1 MSTFRRLIGTAQKV
15 LGQQSSG
22 RSRTGGGSDWRSLV
36 HGAADALTGDGD
48 SQRTAHGPSSH
59 RDDGPRRSPRAADSS
74 RGAGVGIPTTSM
86 PSLAGDRP
94 ARGAGGGHTGAT
106 GPAGAA
112 GAASAAG
119 AAELTAEDRRA
130 IARYDYLVRT
140 AEPDQLESVHREAF
154 ERLTP
159 AQREQLGTTMRS
171 ELPEGERPRSED
183 PQDLARSATR
193 LGVLDPRRLTRLLGR
208 SGGVG
213 PSRANGDG
221 SGADDSSRD
230 GAGGRPSG
238 GIGKAALGAG
248 AVGLGAA
255 GVGAAGLLAAVA
267 GGAVLSSVGGSLLEA
282 AIGDGIDV
290 DALAPDL
297 SEQLAG
303 FTDGFEGMEGLEGMG
318 DFGGIDGLDGAADGI
333 GGGVTDLGEQLTGFG
348 DRISDLGLGDLFG
361 R

>member
-208 SGGVG
+208 VGG
-213 PSRANGDG
+213 SAG
-221 SGADDSSRD
+221 SGR
-230 GAGGRPSG
+230 SG
-238 GIGKAALGAG
+238 GIGKAALGTG

-255 GVGAAGLLAAVA
+255 GAGAAGLLAAVA
-267 GGAVLSSVGGSLLEA
+267 SGAVLSSLGGSLLEA

-303 FTDGFEGMEGLEGMG
+303 FTEDFEGMEGLEGMG
-318 DFGGIDGLDGAADGI
+318 EFAGVEGLDGAADGL
-333 GGGVTDLGEQLTGFG
+333 GGGVSDLGEQLTGFG
-348 DRISDLGLGDLFG
+348 DQISDLGLGDLFG

>member
-36 HGAADALTGDGD
+36 HGAADALTGEGD

-171 ELPEGERPRSED
+171 ELPVGERPRSED

-208 SGGVG
+208 VGG
-213 PSRANGDG
+213 SAG
-221 SGADDSSRD
+221 SGR
-230 GAGGRPSG
+230 SG
-238 GIGKAALGAG
+238 GIGKAALGTG

-255 GVGAAGLLAAVA
+255 GAGAAGLLAAVA
-267 GGAVLSSVGGSLLEA
+267 SGAVLSSLGGSLLEA

-303 FTDGFEGMEGLEGMG
+303 FTEDFEGMEGLEGMG
-318 DFGGIDGLDGAADGI
+318 EFAGVEGLDGAADGL
-333 GGGVTDLGEQLTGFG
+333 GGGVSDLGEQLTGFG
-348 DRISDLGLGDLFG
+348 DQISDLGLGDLFG

>member
-208 SGGVG
+208 VGG
-213 PSRANGDG
+213 SAG
-221 SGADDSSRD
+221 SGR
-230 GAGGRPSG
+230 SG
-238 GIGKAALGAG
+238 GIGKAALGTG

-255 GVGAAGLLAAVA
+255 GAGAAGLLAAVA
-267 GGAVLSSVGGSLLEA
+267 SGAVLSSLGGSLLEA

-303 FTDGFEGMEGLEGMG
+303 FTEDFEGVEGLEGMG
-318 DFGGIDGLDGAADGI
+318 EFAGVEGLDGAADGL
-333 GGGVTDLGEQLTGFG
+333 GGGVSDLGEQLTGFG
-348 DRISDLGLGDLFG
+348 DQISDLGLGDLFG

>member
-1 MSTFRRLIGTAQKV
+1 MSTFRRLIGTAQKA
-15 LGQQSSG
+15 LDQQSSG

-171 ELPEGERPRSED
+171 ELPVGERPRSED

-208 SGGVG
+208 VGG
-213 PSRANGDG
+213 SAG
-221 SGADDSSRD
+221 SGR
-230 GAGGRPSG
+230 SG
-238 GIGKAALGAG
+238 GIGKAALGTG

-255 GVGAAGLLAAVA
+255 GAGAAGLLAAVA
-267 GGAVLSSVGGSLLEA
+267 SGAVLSSLGGSLLEA

-303 FTDGFEGMEGLEGMG
+303 FTEDFEGMEGLEGMG
-318 DFGGIDGLDGAADGI
+318 EFAGVEGLDGAADGL
-333 GGGVTDLGEQLTGFG
+333 GGGVSDLGEQLTGFG
-348 DRISDLGLGDLFG
+348 DQISDLGLGDLFG

>member
-36 HGAADALTGDGD
+36 HGAADALTGEGD

-159 AQREQLGTTMRS
+159 AQRQQLGTTMRS

-208 SGGVG
+208 VGG
-213 PSRANGDG
+213 SAG
-221 SGADDSSRD
+221 SGR
-230 GAGGRPSG
+230 SG
-238 GIGKAALGAG
+238 GIGKAALGTG

-255 GVGAAGLLAAVA
+255 GAGAAGLLAAVA
-267 GGAVLSSVGGSLLEA
+267 SGAVLSSLGGSLLEA

-303 FTDGFEGMEGLEGMG
+303 FTEDFEGMEGLEGMG
-318 DFGGIDGLDGAADGI
+318 EFAGVEGLDGAADGL
-333 GGGVTDLGEQLTGFG
+333 GGGVSDLGEQLTGFG
-348 DRISDLGLGDLFG
+348 DQISDLGLGDLFG

>member
-94 ARGAGGGHTGAT
+94 IRGAGGGHTGAT

-119 AAELTAEDRRA
+119 AAELTTEDRRA

-171 ELPEGERPRSED
+171 ELPVGERPRSED

-208 SGGVG
+208 VGG
-213 PSRANGDG
+213 SAG
-221 SGADDSSRD
+221 SGR
-230 GAGGRPSG
+230 SG
-238 GIGKAALGAG
+238 GIGKAALGTG

-255 GVGAAGLLAAVA
+255 GAGAAGLLAAVA
-267 GGAVLSSVGGSLLEA
+267 SGAVLSSLGGSLLEA

-303 FTDGFEGMEGLEGMG
+303 FTEDFEGMEGFEGMG
-318 DFGGIDGLDGAADGI
+318 EFAGVEGLDGAADGL
-333 GGGVTDLGEQLTGFG
+333 GGGVSDLGEQLTGFG
-348 DRISDLGLGDLFG
+348 DQISDLGLGDLFG

>member
-22 RSRTGGGSDWRSLV
+22 RSRTGGGSDWHSLV

-208 SGGVG
+208 VGG
-213 PSRANGDG
+213 SAG
-221 SGADDSSRD
+221 SGR
-230 GAGGRPSG
+230 SG
-238 GIGKAALGAG
+238 GIGKAALGTG

-255 GVGAAGLLAAVA
+255 GAGAAGLLAAVA
-267 GGAVLSSVGGSLLEA
+267 SGAVLSSLGGSLLEA

-303 FTDGFEGMEGLEGMG
+303 FTEDFEGMEGLEGMG
-318 DFGGIDGLDGAADGI
+318 EFAGVEGLDGAADGL
-333 GGGVTDLGEQLTGFG
+333 GGGVSDLGEQLTGFG
-348 DRISDLGLGDLFG
+348 DQISDLGLGDLFG

>member
-140 AEPDQLESVHREAF
+140 AEPDQLERVHREAF

-159 AQREQLGTTMRS
+159 AQRQQLGTTMRS

-208 SGGVG
+208 VGG
-213 PSRANGDG
+213 SAG
-221 SGADDSSRD
+221 SGR
-230 GAGGRPSG
+230 SG
-238 GIGKAALGAG
+238 GIGKAALGTG

-255 GVGAAGLLAAVA
+255 GAGAAGLLAAVA
-267 GGAVLSSVGGSLLEA
+267 SGAVLSSLGGSLLEA

-303 FTDGFEGMEGLEGMG
+303 FTEDFEGMEGLEGMG
-318 DFGGIDGLDGAADGI
+318 EFAGVEGLDGAADGL
-333 GGGVTDLGEQLTGFG
+333 GGGVSDLGEQLTGFG
-348 DRISDLGLGDLFG
+348 DQISDLGLGDLFG

>member
-94 ARGAGGGHTGAT
+94 IRGAGGGHTGAT

-119 AAELTAEDRRA
+119 AAELTTEDRRA

-171 ELPEGERPRSED
+171 
-183 PQDLARSATR
+183 
-193 LGVLDPRRLTRLLGR
+193 
-208 SGGVG
+208 
-213 PSRANGDG
+213 
-221 SGADDSSRD
+221 
-230 GAGGRPSG
+230 
-238 GIGKAALGAG
+238 
-248 AVGLGAA
+248 
-255 GVGAAGLLAAVA
+255 
-267 GGAVLSSVGGSLLEA
+267 
-282 AIGDGIDV
+282 
-290 DALAPDL
+290 
-297 SEQLAG
+297 
-303 FTDGFEGMEGLEGMG
+303 
-318 DFGGIDGLDGAADGI
+318 
-333 GGGVTDLGEQLTGFG
+333 
-348 DRISDLGLGDLFG
+348 
-361 R
+361 

>member
-208 SGGVG
+208 VGG
-213 PSRANGDG
+213 SAG
-221 SGADDSSRD
+221 SGR
-230 GAGGRPSG
+230 SG
-238 GIGKAALGAG
+238 GIGKAALGTG

-255 GVGAAGLLAAVA
+255 GAGAAGLLAAVA
-267 GGAVLSSVGGSLLEA
+267 SGAVLSSLGGSLLEA

-303 FTDGFEGMEGLEGMG
+303 FTEDFEGVEGLECMG
-318 DFGGIDGLDGAADGI
+318 EFAGVEGLDGAADGL
-333 GGGVTDLGEQLTGFG
+333 GGGVSDLGEQLTGFG
-348 DRISDLGLGDLFG
+348 DQISDLGLGDLFG

>member
-94 ARGAGGGHTGAT
+94 IRGAGGGHTGAT

-119 AAELTAEDRRA
+119 AAELTTEDRRA

-208 SGGVG
+208 VGG
-213 PSRANGDG
+213 SAG
-221 SGADDSSRD
+221 SGR
-230 GAGGRPSG
+230 SG
-238 GIGKAALGAG
+238 GIGKAALGTG

-255 GVGAAGLLAAVA
+255 GAGAAGLLAAVA
-267 GGAVLSSVGGSLLEA
+267 SGAVLSSLGGSLLEA

-303 FTDGFEGMEGLEGMG
+303 FTEDFEGMEGLEGMG
-318 DFGGIDGLDGAADGI
+318 EFAGVEGLDGAADGL
-333 GGGVTDLGEQLTGFG
+333 GGGVSDLGEQLTGFG
-348 DRISDLGLGDLFG
+348 DQISDLGLGDLFG

>member
-1 MSTFRRLIGTAQKV
+1 M
-15 LGQQSSG
+15 
-22 RSRTGGGSDWRSLV
+22 
-36 HGAADALTGDGD
+36 
-48 SQRTAHGPSSH
+48 
-59 RDDGPRRSPRAADSS
+59 
-74 RGAGVGIPTTSM
+74 
-86 PSLAGDRP
+86 
-94 ARGAGGGHTGAT
+94 
-106 GPAGAA
+106 
-112 GAASAAG
+112 
-119 AAELTAEDRRA
+119 
-130 IARYDYLVRT
+130 RT

-208 SGGVG
+208 VGG
-213 PSRANGDG
+213 SAG
-221 SGADDSSRD
+221 SGR
-230 GAGGRPSG
+230 SG
-238 GIGKAALGAG
+238 GIGKAALGTG

-255 GVGAAGLLAAVA
+255 GAGAAGLLAAVA
-267 GGAVLSSVGGSLLEA
+267 SGAVLSSLGGSLLEA

-303 FTDGFEGMEGLEGMG
+303 FTEDFEGMEGLEGMG
-318 DFGGIDGLDGAADGI
+318 EFAGVEGLDGAADGL
-333 GGGVTDLGEQLTGFG
+333 GGGVSDLGEQLTGFG
-348 DRISDLGLGDLFG
+348 DQISDLGLGDLFG

>member
-1 MSTFRRLIGTAQKV
+1 MSTFRRLIGTAQKA
-15 LGQQSSG
+15 LDQQSSG
-22 RSRTGGGSDWRSLV
+22 RSRSGGGSDWRSLV
-36 HGAADALTGDGD
+36 RGAADALTGDGD
-48 SQRTAHGPSSH
+48 SQRTAHDPSPS
-59 RDDGPRRSPRAADSS
+59 RGDGPRRDHRAADSS
-74 RGAGVGIPTTSM
+74 RGTDVGIPTTSM
-86 PSLAGDRP
+86 PSLAGDRSVHGSGS
-94 ARGAGGGHTGAT
+94 GAHTGAT

-112 GAASAAG
+112 RAAGAAG
-119 AAELTAEDRRA
+119 AAEVTAEDRRA

-208 SGGVG
+208 VGG
-213 PSRANGDG
+213 SAG
-221 SGADDSSRD
+221 SGR
-230 GAGGRPSG
+230 SG
-238 GIGKAALGAG
+238 GIGKAALGTG

-255 GVGAAGLLAAVA
+255 GAGAAGLLAAVA
-267 GGAVLSSVGGSLLEA
+267 SGAVLSSLGGSLLEA

-303 FTDGFEGMEGLEGMG
+303 FTEDFEGMEGLEGMG
-318 DFGGIDGLDGAADGI
+318 EFAGVEGLDGAADGL
-333 GGGVTDLGEQLTGFG
+333 GGGVSDLGEQLTGFG
-348 DRISDLGLGDLFG
+348 DQISDLGLGDLFG

>member
-171 ELPEGERPRSED
+171 ELPVGERPRSED

-208 SGGVG
+208 VGG
-213 PSRANGDG
+213 SAG
-221 SGADDSSRD
+221 SGR
-230 GAGGRPSG
+230 SG
-238 GIGKAALGAG
+238 GIGKAALGTG

-255 GVGAAGLLAAVA
+255 GAGAAGLLAAVA
-267 GGAVLSSVGGSLLEA
+267 SGAVLSSLGGSLLEA

-303 FTDGFEGMEGLEGMG
+303 FTEDFEGVEGLEGMG
-318 DFGGIDGLDGAADGI
+318 EFAGVEGLDGAADGL
-333 GGGVTDLGEQLTGFG
+333 GGGVSDLGEQLTGFG
-348 DRISDLGLGDLFG
+348 DQISDLGLGDLFG

>member
-36 HGAADALTGDGD
+36 HGAADALTGEGD

-94 ARGAGGGHTGAT
+94 IRGAGGGHTGAT

-208 SGGVG
+208 VGG
-213 PSRANGDG
+213 SAG
-221 SGADDSSRD
+221 SGR
-230 GAGGRPSG
+230 SG
-238 GIGKAALGAG
+238 GIGKAALGTG

-255 GVGAAGLLAAVA
+255 GAGAAGLLAAVA
-267 GGAVLSSVGGSLLEA
+267 SGAVLSSLGGSLLEA

-303 FTDGFEGMEGLEGMG
+303 FTEDFEGMEGLEGMG
-318 DFGGIDGLDGAADGI
+318 EFAGVEGLDGAADGL
-333 GGGVTDLGEQLTGFG
+333 GGGVSDLGEQLTGFG
-348 DRISDLGLGDLFG
+348 DQISDLGLGDLFG

>member
-119 AAELTAEDRRA
+119 AAELTTEDRRA

-171 ELPEGERPRSED
+171 ELPVGERPRSED

-208 SGGVG
+208 VGG
-213 PSRANGDG
+213 SAG
-221 SGADDSSRD
+221 SGR
-230 GAGGRPSG
+230 SG
-238 GIGKAALGAG
+238 GIGKAALGTG

-255 GVGAAGLLAAVA
+255 GAGAAGLLAAVA
-267 GGAVLSSVGGSLLEA
+267 SGAVLSSLGGSLLEA

-303 FTDGFEGMEGLEGMG
+303 FTEDFEGVEGLEGMG
-318 DFGGIDGLDGAADGI
+318 EFAGVEGLDGAADGL
-333 GGGVTDLGEQLTGFG
+333 GGGVSDLGEQLTGFG
-348 DRISDLGLGDLFG
+348 DQISDLGLGDLFG

>member
-86 PSLAGDRP
+86 PSLAGDQP

-171 ELPEGERPRSED
+171 ELPVGERPRSED

-208 SGGVG
+208 VGG
-213 PSRANGDG
+213 SAG
-221 SGADDSSRD
+221 SGR
-230 GAGGRPSG
+230 SG
-238 GIGKAALGAG
+238 GIGKAALGTG

-255 GVGAAGLLAAVA
+255 GAGAAGLLAAVA
-267 GGAVLSSVGGSLLEA
+267 SGAVLSSLGGSLLEA

-303 FTDGFEGMEGLEGMG
+303 FTEDFEGMEGLEGMG
-318 DFGGIDGLDGAADGI
+318 EFAGVEGLDGAADGL
-333 GGGVTDLGEQLTGFG
+333 GGGVSDLGEQLTGFG
-348 DRISDLGLGDLFG
+348 DQISDLGLGDLFG

>member
-74 RGAGVGIPTTSM
+74 RGAGVGSPTTSM
-86 PSLAGDRP
+86 PALAGDRP

-119 AAELTAEDRRA
+119 AAELTTEDRRA

-208 SGGVG
+208 VGG
-213 PSRANGDG
+213 SAG
-221 SGADDSSRD
+221 SGR
-230 GAGGRPSG
+230 SG
-238 GIGKAALGAG
+238 GIGKAALGTG

-255 GVGAAGLLAAVA
+255 GAGAAGLLAAVA
-267 GGAVLSSVGGSLLEA
+267 SGAVLSSLGGSLLEA

-303 FTDGFEGMEGLEGMG
+303 FTEDFEGMEGLEGMG
-318 DFGGIDGLDGAADGI
+318 EFAGVEGLDGAADGL
-333 GGGVTDLGEQLTGFG
+333 GGGVSDLGEQLTGFG
-348 DRISDLGLGDLFG
+348 DQISDLGLGDLFG

>member
-94 ARGAGGGHTGAT
+94 IRGAGGGHTGAT

-208 SGGVG
+208 VGG
-213 PSRANGDG
+213 SAG
-221 SGADDSSRD
+221 SGR
-230 GAGGRPSG
+230 SG
-238 GIGKAALGAG
+238 GIGKAALGTG

-255 GVGAAGLLAAVA
+255 GAGAAGLLAAVA
-267 GGAVLSSVGGSLLEA
+267 SGAVLSSLGGSLLEA

-303 FTDGFEGMEGLEGMG
+303 FTEDFEGMEGLEGMG
-318 DFGGIDGLDGAADGI
+318 EFAGVEGLDGAADGL
-333 GGGVTDLGEQLTGFG
+333 GGGVSDLGEQLTGFG
-348 DRISDLGLGDLFG
+348 DQISDLGLGDLFG

>member
-22 RSRTGGGSDWRSLV
+22 RSRTGGGSDWHSLV

-119 AAELTAEDRRA
+119 AAELTTEDRRA

-171 ELPEGERPRSED
+171 ELPVGERPRSED

-208 SGGVG
+208 VGG
-213 PSRANGDG
+213 SAG
-221 SGADDSSRD
+221 SGR
-230 GAGGRPSG
+230 SG
-238 GIGKAALGAG
+238 GIGKAALGTG

-255 GVGAAGLLAAVA
+255 GAGAAGLLAAVA
-267 GGAVLSSVGGSLLEA
+267 SGAVLSSLGGSLLEA

-303 FTDGFEGMEGLEGMG
+303 FTEDFEGMEGLEGMG
-318 DFGGIDGLDGAADGI
+318 EFAGVEGLDGAADGL
-333 GGGVTDLGEQLTGFG
+333 GGGVSDLGEQLTGFG
-348 DRISDLGLGDLFG
+348 DQISDLGLGDLFG

>member
-94 ARGAGGGHTGAT
+94 IRGAGGGHTGAT

-171 ELPEGERPRSED
+171 ELPVGERPRSED

-208 SGGVG
+208 VGG
-213 PSRANGDG
+213 SAG
-221 SGADDSSRD
+221 SGR
-230 GAGGRPSG
+230 SG
-238 GIGKAALGAG
+238 GIGKAALGTG

-255 GVGAAGLLAAVA
+255 GAGAAGLLAAVA
-267 GGAVLSSVGGSLLEA
+267 SGAVLSSLGGSLLEA

-303 FTDGFEGMEGLEGMG
+303 FTEDFEGMEGLEGMG
-318 DFGGIDGLDGAADGI
+318 EFAGVEGLDGAADGL
-333 GGGVTDLGEQLTGFG
+333 GGGVSDLGEQLTGFG
-348 DRISDLGLGDLFG
+348 DQISDLGLGDLFG

>member
-22 RSRTGGGSDWRSLV
+22 RSRTGGGSDLRSLV

-94 ARGAGGGHTGAT
+94 IRGAGGGHTGAT

-171 ELPEGERPRSED
+171 ELPVGERPRSED

-208 SGGVG
+208 VGG
-213 PSRANGDG
+213 SAG
-221 SGADDSSRD
+221 SGR
-230 GAGGRPSG
+230 SG
-238 GIGKAALGAG
+238 GIGKAALGTG

-255 GVGAAGLLAAVA
+255 GAGAAGLLAAVA
-267 GGAVLSSVGGSLLEA
+267 SGAVLSSLGGSLLEA

-303 FTDGFEGMEGLEGMG
+303 FTEDFEGMEGLEGMG
-318 DFGGIDGLDGAADGI
+318 EFAGVEGLDGAADGL
-333 GGGVTDLGEQLTGFG
+333 GGGVSDLGEQLTGFG
-348 DRISDLGLGDLFG
+348 DQISDLGLGDLFG

>member
-208 SGGVG
+208 VGG
-213 PSRANGDG
+213 SAG
-221 SGADDSSRD
+221 SGR
-230 GAGGRPSG
+230 SG
-238 GIGKAALGAG
+238 GIGKAALGTG

-255 GVGAAGLLAAVA
+255 GAGAAGLLAAVA
-267 GGAVLSSVGGSLLEA
+267 SGAVLSSLGGSLLEA

-303 FTDGFEGMEGLEGMG
+303 FTEDFEGMEGLEGMG
-318 DFGGIDGLDGAADGI
+318 EFAGVEGLYGAADGL
-333 GGGVTDLGEQLTGFG
+333 GGGVSDLGEQLTGFG
-348 DRISDLGLGDLFG
+348 DQISDLGLGDLFG

>member
-94 ARGAGGGHTGAT
+94 IRGAGGGHTGAT

-119 AAELTAEDRRA
+119 AAELTTEDRRA

-171 ELPEGERPRSED
+171 ELPVGERPRSED

-208 SGGVG
+208 VGG
-213 PSRANGDG
+213 SAG
-221 SGADDSSRD
+221 SGR
-230 GAGGRPSG
+230 SG
-238 GIGKAALGAG
+238 GIGKAALGTG

-255 GVGAAGLLAAVA
+255 GAGAAGLLAAVA
-267 GGAVLSSVGGSLLEA
+267 SGAVLSSLGGSLLEA

-303 FTDGFEGMEGLEGMG
+303 FTEDFEGMEGLEGMG
-318 DFGGIDGLDGAADGI
+318 EFAGVEGLDGAADGL
-333 GGGVTDLGEQLTGFG
+333 GGGVSDLGEQLTGFG
-348 DRISDLGLGDLFG
+348 DQISDLGLGDLFG

>member
-119 AAELTAEDRRA
+119 AAELTTEDRRA

-171 ELPEGERPRSED
+171 ELPVGERPRSED

-208 SGGVG
+208 VGG
-213 PSRANGDG
+213 SAG
-221 SGADDSSRD
+221 SGR
-230 GAGGRPSG
+230 SG
-238 GIGKAALGAG
+238 GIGKAALGTG

-255 GVGAAGLLAAVA
+255 GAGAAGLLAAVA
-267 GGAVLSSVGGSLLEA
+267 SGAVLSSLGGSLLEA

-303 FTDGFEGMEGLEGMG
+303 FTEDFEGMEGLEGMG
-318 DFGGIDGLDGAADGI
+318 EFAGVEGLDGAADGL
-333 GGGVTDLGEQLTGFG
+333 GGGVSDLGEQLTGFG
-348 DRISDLGLGDLFG
+348 DQISDLGLGDLFG

>member
-22 RSRTGGGSDWRSLV
+22 RSRTGGGSDWHSLV
-36 HGAADALTGDGD
+36 HGAADALTGEGD

-119 AAELTAEDRRA
+119 AAELTTEDRRA

-208 SGGVG
+208 VGG
-213 PSRANGDG
+213 SAG
-221 SGADDSSRD
+221 SGR
-230 GAGGRPSG
+230 SG
-238 GIGKAALGAG
+238 GIGKAALGTG

-255 GVGAAGLLAAVA
+255 GAGAAGLLAAVA
-267 GGAVLSSVGGSLLEA
+267 SGAVLSSLGGSLLEA

-303 FTDGFEGMEGLEGMG
+303 FTEDFEGMEGLEGMG
-318 DFGGIDGLDGAADGI
+318 EFAGVEGLDGAADGL
-333 GGGVTDLGEQLTGFG
+333 GGGVSDLGEQLTGFG
-348 DRISDLGLGDLFG
+348 DQISDLGLGDLFG